1 MTSYWI
7 KESVHRRKTKNH
19 LVILIREP
27 ISSIIFILMKYK
39 RRTPMK
45 WYPKCNSAYLMPQT
59 LGQGKM
65 QFLMTQSSSLIININ
80 LMLNLLALIYKMGK
94 KTTLNT
100 AKTPKSSFMLVNLQ
114 ITSTFTANIHL
125 LVTLFAIAQ
134 HFSKERVLQQERNIE
149 KCINFQMKWKSVKY
163 MKSQAW
169 KW

>member
-1 MTSYWI
+1 
-7 KESVHRRKTKNH
+7 
-19 LVILIREP
+19 
-27 ISSIIFILMKYK
+27 
-39 RRTPMK
+39 
-45 WYPKCNSAYLMPQT
+45 MPQT
-59 LGQGKM
+59 LGQGRM

-149 KCINFQMKWKSVKY
+149 KCINFQMK
-163 MKSQAW
+163 
-169 KW
+169 